1 MGWVWQGWR
10 RRPGVVRLTMA
21 AMALAG
27 ATAAHAQDAPTGIAP
42 ASPPLAVASPAILPA
57 PVELPAVPGDSAV
70 ETRAQAVQCLALAI
84 AYEAGFESAEGQAAV
99 AEVILN
105 RMRSGSFQK
114 TVCGVVYAGSTRR
127 TGCQFTFTCD
137 GSLRRAL
144 PASVLAA
151 SRAVAERVF
160 DGLAATTVAGA
171 THYHATYVRPY
182 WAPSLVRLTRIG
194 NHIFYRMPGGNAGRR
209 APGVVAPPLAI
220 APGVSAVP
228 APAPGVFAPWGLGGL
243 APPR

>member
-1 MGWVWQGWR
+1 MGRVRQDWR
-10 RRPGVVRLTMA
+10 RRGCAVRLAAVMA
-21 AMALAG
+21 IAG
-27 ATAAHAQDAPTGIAP
+27 ATAAHAQDAPAGIAP
-42 ASPPLAVASPAILPA
+42 AAPPLAVAAPAILPA
-57 PVELPAVPGDSAV
+57 PVELSASAGDPAP

-105 RMRSGSFQK
+105 RMRSGAFQK

-144 PASVLAA
+144 PASILAA

-160 DGLAATTVAGA
+160 DGVAATTVAGA

-209 APGVVAPPLAI
+209 APGVIAPPVAI
-220 APGVSAVP
+220 APGASAVP
-228 APAPGVFAPWGLGGL
+228 APPPGVFAPWGLGGL